1 MQGLR
6 YWQNVETLIELL
18 LIGKTVTSFILRF
31 LNRPLD
37 QNRNRYIERLGGRDM
52 DIPSK
57 TLLKT
62 AYFKTC
68 FKEKCDVQMNRIQCA
83 KIRLQIR
90 N

>member
-1 MQGLR
+1 
-6 YWQNVETLIELL
+6 
-18 LIGKTVTSFILRF
+18 
-31 LNRPLD
+31 
-37 QNRNRYIERLGGRDM
+37 M
-52 DIPSK
+52 DTPSK
-57 TLLKT
+57 TLFKT